1 MQVAL
6 AMAGYAIPRVAVQ
19 ATLLLTDGERRPGEI
34 YVMERVP
41 HHSGHETPLEMLNRP
56 EGFFPFRPVGEGP
69 VLLVTKAHT
78 IILSVAT
85 DDTAQDPAR
94 LSAAKL
100 VAVELTLVDG
110 STLRGFASAEL
121 PEQHS
126 RLLDYLNDARPFF
139 AVSADEEF
147 HFVNRAH
154 VLYARPQE

>member
-1 MQVAL
+1 QVAL

-19 ATLLLTDGERRPGEI
+19 VTLLLTDGERRPGEI

-56 EGFFPFRPVGEGP
+56 EEFFPFRPVGEGP
-69 VLLVTKAHT
+69 VLLVTNAHT

-100 VAVELTLVDG
+100 VAVELTPLV
-110 STLRGFASAEL
+110 ASAMRACGRPDCADEPSRL
-121 PEQHS
+121 ADEQHDDR
-126 RLLDYLNDARPFF
+126 RLLAR
-139 AVSADEEF
+139 
-147 HFVNRAH
+147 
-154 VLYARPQE
+154 